1 MKINDYYLDG
11 DSTSD
16 FYKWVEIFETNDA
29 FKGIEKEVP
38 HILTDVDDSL
48 IMVYKFKGKIIYL
61 EYNLL
66 IPDLPVCCI
75 RTLLDL
81 ETILGRKLDKHIVEI
96 EDSIRNINYW
106 NGKK

>member
-1 MKINDYYLDG
+1 MKINEYYLDG
-11 DSTSD
+11 DSPFD
-16 FYKWVEIFETNDA
+16 FHKWTEIFETDDA

-48 IMVYKFKGKIIYL
+48 IMVYKFKGKIINI
-61 EYNLL
+61 EYC
-66 IPDLPVCCI
+66 PDFTYCII